1 MSCSKILKPSATNTH
16 NKSSEAIPA
25 ECFTA
30 KGMKYPSKFPWEN
43 PKCQTPHLG
52 SGTTQPR
59 SANNFISS
67 FFFLSWALMWPS
79 FCLFVWR
86 FFWSSFS
93 LPRGTGEFLGSQVLK
108 AHPPWTNPEVQGIK
122 PSKNFPH
129 SHVMFVH
136 PCLNRLISIPSNKGS
151 YSKAGIPRQIF
162 QGRYSKAG
170 IPSHPYPR
178 AT

>member
-1 MSCSKILKPSATNTH
+1 MTAFPSTKIQPAQLDNSIMMGMGLELQPRLPGCAGRPGDGSAALRMENLIPNPSPPSRIPLLGDARSEPQETNPRFPPLFRIPSYSGNGNWVVGFGDELNPGGMSCSKILKPLATNTH

-67 FFFLSWALMWPS
+67 FFF
-79 FCLFVWR
+79 
-86 FFWSSFS
+86 
-93 LPRGTGEFLGSQVLK
+93 
-108 AHPPWTNPEVQGIK
+108 
-122 PSKNFPH
+122 
-129 SHVMFVH
+129 
-136 PCLNRLISIPSNKGS
+136 
-151 YSKAGIPRQIF
+151 
-162 QGRYSKAG
+162 
-170 IPSHPYPR
+170 YPGH
-178 AT
+178 